1 MAKEKK
7 TPEQVENAAAEV
19 LNPETPAPQKM
30 KAVGPKATKTEKNI
44 YYLLGREPNKD
55 DKMAAQCATVYQHIA
70 NHCGQHGKCERK
82 ALIAGITPEE
92 LKTRQGVDRIVAYYI
107 PALIKSGLISKE
119 VEVTETPKPAVVETA
134 APKPLA

>member
-19 LNPETPAPQKM
+19 LTNQTPTAEK
-30 KAVGPKATKTEKNI
+30 PKPVRPKVTKIEKSI
-44 YYLLGREPNKD
+44 YYLLGREPDKD

-70 NHCGQHGKCERK
+70 NHCGMHGKCERK

-107 PALIKSGLISKE
+107 PALIKSGLIKKE
-119 VEVTETPKPAVVETA
+119 VDVTETPKPAAVETA
-134 APKPLA
+134 PAPLSE